1 MANQDQIK
9 SAVENGKLLNYDAC
23 FQDSSVSNLAQQN
36 PVNGDDL
43 NMSLAIDKICKIY
56 YKNPFW
62 RGGINSSIDDRV
74 KFESSSGW
82 NSSVANS
89 FSQTVQNIQTDFSNN
104 MNQLTQNKQQQSS
117 DPNYVTSLQNNLE
130 NAISS
135 MRKQKE
141 KLQVILT
148 ALQQENNSDVMKN
161 IADVEN
167 KIKKLTAE
175 TEYYKKGKELRK
187 EQAKDLYTRFDSNYH
202 PSGFGSYLG
211 YKPLSSSSQPAL
223 MFVSFFMAFI
233 GIIILGIQI
242 GPNLISTMTN
252 SSSSS
257 SSSNNWLGSKGLAS
271 AKFSGSLIS
280 VPKPKTNLSRY

>member
-74 KFESSSGW
+74 KYESSSGW
-82 NSSVANS
+82 TSSVANT
-89 FSQTVQNIQTDFSNN
+89 FLQTIQNIQTDFANN
-104 MNQLTQNKQQQSS
+104 MNQLNQNNAQQST
-117 DPNYVTSLQNNLE
+117 DPNYITSLQNNLE
-130 NAISS
+130 NAISN

-141 KLQVILT
+141 KLLVILT

-161 IADVEN
+161 IADIEN
-167 KIKKLTAE
+167 KIKKLTIE

-187 EQAKDLYTRFDSNYH
+187 EQTKDLYTRFDSNFH
-202 PSGFGSYLG
+202 SSGFGPYLG
-211 YKPLSSSSQPAL
+211 YKPLAASSQPAL

-242 GPNLISTMTN
+242 GPNLISTATSTN
-252 SSSSS
+252 WFSSKSTW
-257 SSSNNWLGSKGLAS
+257 NQ
-271 AKFSGSLIS
+271 SGSLIS
-280 VPKPKTNLSRY
+280 VPKPKMNTSRY